1 MYTAMSGFPTY
12 VLTFTKLDMIK
23 YVQCSH
29 LKIKVYVK
37 DCFVLELIELK
48 FSSL

>member
-12 VLTFTKLDMIK
+12 VLTFIKLDMNK

-29 LKIKVYVK
+29 LKINVYVK
-37 DCFVLELIELK
+37 IVS
-48 FSSL
+48 FSS